1 MQTASIAAQLAE
13 ARKLLVIPA
22 RRNSTRLRDKLL
34 LRETGRSVL
43 QHTFE
48 AARQS
53 ERADAVVIAVDD
65 AEVEREALQFGAHVV
80 MTSPSCPSGTDRV
93 AEVVRKLPAAEVIVN
108 LQGDEPEMDPAAID
122 RLFDSLDDNPQAS
135 LATLATPIR
144 DERTLRDPACVKVV
158 CGSRGQAL
166 YFSRAPIPA
175 VRQWDPSLLAVDPPL
190 FRLHLGVYAYRRWPL
205 LRFAEMPPGR
215 WEQLECL
222 EQLRMLEAGATILV
236 EDVEHTAPGIDTAED
251 YAAFVQR
258 RKAG

>member
-1 MQTASIAAQLAE
+1 METANNAPRLEE

-34 LRETGRSVL
+34 LRETGRSLL

-48 AARQS
+48 AAQQS
-53 ERADAVVIAVDD
+53 RRADAVVIAVDD
-65 AEVEREALQFGAHVV
+65 PEVEREALRFGANVV
-80 MTSPSCPSGTDRV
+80 MTSPDCPSGTDRV
-93 AEVVRKLPAAEVIVN
+93 AEVVRKLPAAELIVN

-122 RLFDSLDDNPQAS
+122 RLFDSLEHNSRAS

-144 DERTLRDPACVKVV
+144 DERLLRDPACVKVV

-190 FRLHLGVYAYRRWPL
+190 FRQHLGVYAYRRWPL

-222 EQLRMLEAGATILV
+222 EQLRMLEAGETILV
-236 EDVEHTAPGIDTAED
+236 EDVEHATPGIDTPAD
-251 YAAFVQR
+251 YAAFVER
-258 RKAG
+258 RRAG